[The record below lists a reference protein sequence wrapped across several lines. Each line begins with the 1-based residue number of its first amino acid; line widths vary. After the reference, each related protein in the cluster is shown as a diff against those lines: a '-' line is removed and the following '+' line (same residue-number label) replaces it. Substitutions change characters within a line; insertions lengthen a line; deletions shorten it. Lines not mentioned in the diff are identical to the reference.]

1 MHIELD
7 LKSRECDIVGVTC
20 ERCKEEKRRDF
31 LRIVSLE
38 FGCHAIGE
46 FILCIKCLTD
56 KNFSVRK

>member
-7 LKSRECDIVGVTC
+7 LKSRECNIIGAIC
-20 ERCKEEKRRDF
+20 ECCKEEMRIDF

-38 FGCHAIGE
+38 LGCHAIGE

>member
-7 LKSRECDIVGVTC
+7 LKSRTCDIVGAVC
-20 ERCKEEKRRDF
+20 ENCKEEKRTDF

-38 FGCHAIGE
+38 LGCHSIGS
-46 FILCIKCLTD
+46 FVLCIKCLTD